1 LGGFDVKSEKWIEL
15 LTAFVIVAGLIVVVW
30 ELRQS
35 RALAKA
41 DLATQAYGQIQGHWQ
56 GLLGEHPA
64 AIVAKACSEPKELS
78 DEEVGVYWAHLQMQF
93 FNMHRNVY
101 VDDAAGFNSNVEEW
115 IRSDMKYYLGSRLGR
130 REFDRFGESWPPMMR
145 QIANDLIENDAVIPC
160 EVTWR
165 DLTEAMR
172 SDVDPRD

>member
-1 LGGFDVKSEKWIEL
+1 MKQDSWIDY
-15 LTAFVIVAGLIVVVW
+15 LTAFAIVAGLIVVVW

-35 RALAKA
+35 RALAEA
-41 DLATQAYGQIQGHWQ
+41 DLATQAYGQIQNYWQ
-56 GLLGEHPA
+56 TLAGENA
-64 AIVAKACSEPKELS
+64 SAVLAKACSEPGELS
-78 DEEVGVYWAHLQMQF
+78 EAEAGVLWAVLQMQY

-101 VDDAAGFNSNVEEW
+101 VEATAGFDSDVEEW

-130 REFDRFGESWPPMMR
+130 QEFNRLGDSWPQMMKR
-145 QIANDLIENDAVIPC
+145 IATELIENDAVVSC

-165 DLTEAMR
+165 NLTEALR